1 MNSLP
6 DEDISKFLKDNI
18 QPLDDNAYGLGY
30 RASATLK
37 DGTFLPCV
45 IFRNPATLI
54 DLAMRRFKE
63 ERSGKSIFSK
73 SSGLGYRE
81 IVKTFVASG
90 NCVNH
95 YDIARVDK
103 SRFAFPLDVQKQIN
117 GETSMSW
124 TAFVAKFKDGRHLSF
139 GTTWNWE
146 FFDLPDDFKAEDIVE
161 IINHSYLLK
170 TGEIVGHRS
179 SFDRVKRQD
188 EMEKIYRDRQFFEC
202 YVDNL

>member
-6 DEDISKFLKDNI
+6 DADIIKFLKDNI
-18 QPLDDNAYGLGY
+18 QPLDDSAYGPGY
-30 RASATLK
+30 RAAATLK

-45 IFRNPATLI
+45 IFRNPATLVN
-54 DLAMRRFKE
+54 LAIRRFKE
-63 ERSGKSIFSK
+63 EQSGKSIFSK

-81 IVKTFVASG
+81 IVKAFVASG

-95 YDIARVDK
+95 YDIAKVEK
-103 SRFAFPLDVQKQIN
+103 SRFAFPPDIQKQIK

-124 TAFVAKFKDGRHLSF
+124 TAFVAKFRDGRHLSF

-146 FFDLPDDFKAEDIVE
+146 FFDLPDDFKAEDIIE

-179 SFDRVKRQD
+179 SFDRMTRKD
-188 EMEKIYRDRQFFEC
+188 EMERIYSDRQFFEC